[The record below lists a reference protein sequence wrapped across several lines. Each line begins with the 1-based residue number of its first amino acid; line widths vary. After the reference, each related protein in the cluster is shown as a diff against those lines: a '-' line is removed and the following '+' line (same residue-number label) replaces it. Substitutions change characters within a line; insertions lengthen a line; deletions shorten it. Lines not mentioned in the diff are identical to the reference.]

1 MRCTV
6 ESLSVFVS
14 YGGLYIGLQM
24 YTDSTKN
31 DESTKL
37 AVIAVSAEM
46 SSFIFI
52 NYLGISGV
60 LGFWG

>member
-1 MRCTV
+1 
-6 ESLSVFVS
+6 
-14 YGGLYIGLQM
+14 M

-52 NYLGISGV
+52 NYLGISLPGFWGFGV
-60 LGFWG
+60 LGFWV

>member
-1 MRCTV
+1 
-6 ESLSVFVS
+6 
-14 YGGLYIGLQM
+14 M

-52 NYLGISGV
+52 NYLGI
-60 LGFWG
+60 